1 MQVVGENNGQIV
13 ISLRVSN
20 LTSFNPNVTLPSA
33 TSIVSALNAAM
44 IANNGQFPFSV
55 TVSAGN
61 VVTPVIQPFPVPAV
75 TVTVTATTTTTVLT
89 TSPTVCPASAS
100 SSGLSS
106 QGTVVLAICMVL
118 IGILI
123 VLGVLLV
130 VCCVRRC
137 STSGPFA
144 LESSRPVSY
153 KKHENELV
161 Y

>member
-1 MQVVGENNGQIV
+1 M

-33 TSIVSALNAAM
+33 TSIVAALNAAM
-44 IANNGQFPFSV
+44 VANNGQFPFNV
-55 TVSAGN
+55 TVSAGK

-75 TVTVTATTTTTVLT
+75 TVTVTATTTVLT
-89 TSPTVCPASAS
+89 TSPTVCPASTS

-106 QGTVVLAICMVL
+106 QGTVVLAICMLL

-144 LESSRPVSY
+144 LESSKPVSY
-153 KKHENELV
+153 KKHENELA